1 MWIVKILGCILVILC
16 CGATGMNL
24 ASRLKKRVKTLIET
38 EFAIERIAV
47 YIRMSNFDID
57 AILST
62 CLPEG
67 MEFDGKGLLID
78 NSLCLSEEDRELIT
92 AFLTDLGMSDSETEL
107 KRCASYKD
115 LIISGRKKA
124 EQDVEE
130 RYRLFTVCGWL
141 TGVVF
146 SFLWW

>member
-1 MWIVKILGCILVILC
+1 
-16 CGATGMNL
+16 MNL

-62 CLPEG
+62 CLPKG
-67 MEFDGKGLLID
+67 MEFDGEGLLID
-78 NSLCLSEEDRELIT
+78 NSLCLNEEDRELIT

-115 LIISGRKKA
+115 LIIAGRKKA